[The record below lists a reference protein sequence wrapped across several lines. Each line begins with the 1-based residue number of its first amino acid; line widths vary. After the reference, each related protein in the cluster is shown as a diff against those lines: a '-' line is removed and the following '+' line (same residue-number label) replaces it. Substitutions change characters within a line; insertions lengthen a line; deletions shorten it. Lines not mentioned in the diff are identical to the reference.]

1 VFQVGCVMVSEGVEQ
16 LDIRANRRAR
26 KYNRGEL
33 ARRILWSAGGLLFR
47 LSPRPLFA
55 WRRFVLRC
63 FGAEIAEGVHVYAST
78 VIYMPW
84 NLSVG
89 AWSAI
94 GEGAFIYNLGP
105 VTIGSQVTISQR
117 AHLCAG
123 SHDYTRPDMPLLK
136 PPIHIEDQVWVCAD
150 AFIGPGVSVREG
162 AVVGARAVV
171 MKDVPPW
178 TVVAGNPAKALKTRE
193 LVQQ

>member
-1 VFQVGCVMVSEGVEQ
+1 VK
-16 LDIRANRRAR
+16 LDIRANRKAR

-33 ARRILWSAGGLLFR
+33 ARRILWTVGGLLFR

-63 FGAEIAEGVHVYAST
+63 FGADIAEGVHIYGSA

-89 AWSAI
+89 AWSAV

-136 PPIHIEDQVWVCAD
+136 PPIRIDDQAWVCAD
-150 AFIGPGVSVREG
+150 AFIGPGVTVREG

-171 MKDVPPW
+171 TKDVPPW

-193 LVQQ
+193 LRQQ